1 MKGFLAILGLVG
13 GAYLVYAFVLD
24 AGDQATVRSLWGDTT
39 PPGAAKQYGDI
50 LTSTAFLKALGGAVG
65 GGILGL
71 FLGSKMGGKKPK
83 DGKK

>member
-50 LTSTAFLKALGGAVG
+50 LTSTAFLKALASVAAITTGTRAPISVWEVNART
-65 GGILGL
+65 
-71 FLGSKMGGKKPK
+71 
-83 DGKK
+83 

>member
-24 AGDQATVRSLWGDTT
+24 ATDQATVRSIWSDGT
-39 PPGAAKQYGDI
+39 PGAAKQYGD
-50 LTSTAFLKALGGAVG
+50 LFTSTPFLKTLGGAVL

-83 DGKK
+83 DSKK

>member
-24 AGDQATVRSLWGDTT
+24 TVDQATVRSIWSDAL
-39 PPGAAKQYGDI
+39 PGAPKQYGDI
-50 LTSTAFLKALGGAVG
+50 FTSTAFLKTLGGAVV

-71 FLGSKMGGKKPK
+71 FLGSKMGGKKGK
-83 DGKK
+83 DAKK

>member
-13 GAYLVYAFVLD
+13 GAYLVYTFVLD
-24 AGDQATVRSLWGDTT
+24 ATDQATVRSIWSDAT
-39 PPGAAKQYGDI
+39 PGAAKQYGD
-50 LTSTAFLKALGGAVG
+50 LFTSTAFLKTLGGAVL